1 VTGTRA
7 VTGPFSRANRGRTR
21 VAAVLP
27 HWLVDKV
34 PRDHRETDEAFRRR
48 RKVVAGVSVAGAG
61 LLGVSLS
68 TKPASPEFYGLTL
81 GVAATWVAGGIAS
94 GPLHLGWMQSP
105 DDTLKRPVL
114 TPVAMGGAAFAV
126 FYAGALISKKIPP
139 LERAVAKILRYAQ
152 QGNQPLVYLTTLAN
166 GAAEEVFFRGA
177 LFAALGVHKPVAKST
192 AIYALATTATRNPSL
207 VLASGL
213 MGTLFGL
220 QRRASGGFQASMLTH
235 LTWSVLMLKFL
246 PPLFADHPDLH
257 APLPPTP

>member
-1 VTGTRA
+1 MKGLTDRDGPLSRTNRLRTRA
-7 VTGPFSRANRGRTR
+7 AGS
-21 VAAVLP
+21 LP

-34 PRDHRETDEAFRRR
+34 PRDHRESDEAFAHR

-68 TKPASPEFYGLTL
+68 TKPASPEFYALTL
-81 GVAATWVAGGIAS
+81 GVAGTWIAGGVAS

-105 DDTLKRPVL
+105 DDTLQRPVL
-114 TPVAMGGAAFAV
+114 TPVALGAGAFAV
-126 FYAGALISKKIPP
+126 FYAGALVSKKIPP

-177 LFAALGVHKPVAKST
+177 LYAALGVQAPVVKST

-207 VLASGL
+207 VLASAV
-213 MGTLFGL
+213 MGALFGA
-220 QRRASGGFQASMLTH
+220 QRRASGGIQASMLTH
-235 LTWSVLMLKFL
+235 LTWSTLMLRFL
-246 PPLFADHPDLH
+246 PPLFADSAELH
-257 APLPPTP
+257 TPAPPT